1 MFRPLTSD
9 EGTTLTLLSIAVC
22 TTTQTRTLFTLAS
35 ILRCSDPYVEA
46 LLAFWNNLS
55 AWLVSVVGIRLCR
68 SVNIIYNMLVRNY
81 NICVHNYNIWKL

>member
-9 EGTTLTLLSIAVC
+9 EGTTSTWRSTAAC
-22 TTTQTRTLFTLAS
+22 TTTQTRTLFMLAS
-35 ILRCSDPYVEA
+35 IRRCSDPYVEA

-81 NICVHNYNIWKL
+81 NMCVRNYNIWKL